1 MQKVLLMLIFSTGL
15 SLNAATELKEDM
27 NTMMPKSD
35 GIQVALSKS
44 FLEAE
49 ITESSIPI
57 ESEGSS
63 LDDVM
68 GLSIGYINAPVRS
81 LGYMGTLQI
90 DQLSEDGE
98 TLDVY
103 SLYADGVYA
112 LSTKANLFAG
122 LNISKIEETGESD
135 SAEVSPGLGI
145 QLGGEYRLTN
155 NFSLRGRYIIRNNE
169 LTYSG
174 LSAGD
179 LKMNARISGL
189 ELALVGTF

>member
-1 MQKVLLMLIFSTGL
+1 MQRVLLTLIFSAGL

-44 FLEAE
+44 FLDVE

-57 ESEGSS
+57 ETESSS
-63 LDDVM
+63 LNDVM
-68 GLSIGYINAPVRS
+68 GLSIGYINAPIRS

-90 DQLSEDGE
+90 DQVSEDGE
-98 TLDVY
+98 TLNVY

-122 LNISKIEETGESD
+122 LNISKIEESGESD
-135 SAEVSPGLGI
+135 SAEISPSLGI
-145 QLGGEYRLTN
+145 QLGGEYRFTN

-169 LTYSG
+169 LTFPG
-174 LSAGD
+174 LSSGD
-179 LKMNARISGL
+179 LTMNARISGL